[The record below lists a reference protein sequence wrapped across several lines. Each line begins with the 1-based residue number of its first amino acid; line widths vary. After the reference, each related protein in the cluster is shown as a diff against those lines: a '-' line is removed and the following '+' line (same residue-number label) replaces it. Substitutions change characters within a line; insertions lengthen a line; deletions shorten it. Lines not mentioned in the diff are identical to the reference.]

1 MSKPTLFE
9 IFTSHQ
15 GKVSDKWDLYLRE
28 YDRLFSAYRT
38 APLRLLEIG
47 IQNGGSLDIWADYF
61 APGSTLVGCDI
72 NPDCAALVYD
82 NPAISFILGD
92 ANDPAVVEQVLR
104 RAPVFDLIIDDGSHT
119 SGDIVKTFTLYFQ
132 HLADGGLFVAEDL
145 HCSYWEQYQGGLY
158 DPYSSLSFF
167 KRLSDVI
174 SHQHWGI
181 ARERKAILQGIF
193 GHYGCDIDEAVLTS
207 IHSVEFINSLCIVR
221 KAPAEENVLGR
232 RIVTGSDERVVPGI
246 LQLHNTEYVHG
257 VAFDQSANPWSLRLQ
272 APDEALP
279 AVEQQLSALQ
289 QSYADLQQSY
299 ADLQQSYAD
308 LQQSQ
313 TDLQQRHSG
322 LQQRHADQ
330 VAVQHQYAA
339 SQRQQIATLRQ
350 QLSTSISQTTAVRQ
364 EVAQRDERAAALQQ
378 VLVQKEEQI
387 ATLQQALAQS
397 EERVAEI
404 QQILVQRDERVADVQ
419 QTLTQRDI
427 EIAALRSSSS
437 WRATAGLRFVGTQVL
452 RAKRAVRLVRSA
464 VRMGGGLPATAAK
477 AAEAY
482 RRDGIAGLQRGAALV
497 EAVQSG
503 NPSGVP
509 VAAGEPDRN
518 DYAAWLHRYD
528 VLDDERRAALRTR
541 QEFFAVQPLISV
553 VMPTYNPK
561 PGWLV
566 EVIESVRQQIY
577 PHWELCIADDCSS
590 NAEIRT
596 ILERYQREDS
606 RIKVVFRPKNGHI
619 SAASNSAI
627 EVATGDWIALLD
639 HDDLLSE
646 QALFWVAEAINQKP
660 DARLIYSDEDKIDA
674 DGVRFGAY
682 FKTDWNRPLFYSQNM
697 ISHLG
702 VYHAALVRE
711 VGGFQVGMEG
721 SQDYDLALRC
731 IERIEDHQIH
741 HIARVLYHWR
751 VHQESTAMSS
761 DAKPY
766 AQMAGERALTA
777 HFARRGVNATVERVK
792 DSYRVRYA
800 LPDHPP
806 LVSLIIPTRNGLE
819 LLRTCV
825 QSVLALTTYPNYEIL
840 IVDNGSDDPA
850 TLDWLRD
857 VQGDQRV
864 RVLRDDR
871 PFNYSALNNGAVR
884 HARGELLGLLN
895 NDLEV
900 ITPDWLD
907 EMVSHALQ
915 PGIGAVG
922 ARLWYPDNTL
932 QHGGVIVGL
941 GGVAGHAHVHMAR
954 QHDGYFGRTSLLSA
968 FSAVTAA
975 CLVIRKSIFQEVDG
989 LNETD
994 LAVAFND
1001 VDFCLRVRE
1010 LGYTNMLTPYAELYH
1025 YESAT
1030 RGLDDT
1036 PEKSA
1041 RFNREVEYM
1050 KRRWEPLLQHDP
1062 AYSPNLSL
1070 LYSDFS
1076 LAWPPRS
1083 AAPHAA

>member
-9 IFTSHQ
+9 VFTSHQ
-15 GKVSDKWDLYLRE
+15 GKVSDKWELYLRE
-28 YDRLFSAYRT
+28 YDRLFSAYRE
-38 APLRLLEIG
+38 APVRLLEIG

-61 APGSTLVGCDI
+61 SPGSTLIGCDI
-72 NPDCAALVYD
+72 NPDCSALVYD
-82 NPAISFILGD
+82 NPAISFIVGD
-92 ANDPAVVEQVLR
+92 ANDPAVVEQVLQ

-181 ARERKAILQGIF
+181 ARERKAILEGIF
-193 GHYGCDIDEAVLTS
+193 GHYGCDIDESVLTT
-207 IHSVEFINSLCIVR
+207 IHSVEFINSVCIVR
-221 KAPAEENVLGR
+221 KAPAQENVLGR

-246 LQLHNTEYVHG
+246 LKLHNTEYVHG

-279 AVEQQLSALQ
+279 AVEQQLSVLQ
-289 QSYADLQQSY
+289 QSDADLR
-299 ADLQQSYAD
+299 
-308 LQQSQ
+308 
-313 TDLQQRHSG
+313 QR
-322 LQQRHADQ
+322 LADQ

-350 QLSTSISQTTAVRQ
+350 QMSTSVAQITAVRQ
-364 EVAQRDERAAALQQ
+364 EVAQRDEQIAALQQ
-378 VLVQKEEQI
+378 VL
-387 ATLQQALAQS
+387 AHND
-397 EERVAEI
+397 ERVAEI
-404 QQILVQRDERVADVQ
+404 QQTLAQRDERVADVQ

-427 EIAALRSSSS
+427 EIAALRTSSS
-437 WRATAGLRFVGTQVL
+437 WRATAGLRFVGTQLL
-452 RAKRAVRLVRSA
+452 RAKRVVRLARSA

-477 AAEAY
+477 AAAAY
-482 RRDGIAGLQRGAALV
+482 RRDGIAGLQRGVALV

-503 NPSGVP
+503 NPAGVP

-518 DYAAWLHRYD
+518 DYAAWLRRYD
-528 VLDDERRAALRTR
+528 LLDDERRAALRTR
-541 QEFFAVQPLISV
+541 QGFFAVQPVISV

-561 PGWLV
+561 PAWLV

-606 RIKVVFRPKNGHI
+606 RIKVVFRSQNGHI

-627 EVATGDWIALLD
+627 EVATGEWIALLD

-660 DARLIYSDEDKIDA
+660 DVRLIYSDEDKVDA

-682 FKTDWNRPLFYSQNM
+682 FKTDWNRPLFYSHNM

-702 VYHAALVRE
+702 VYHTALVRE

-751 VHQESTAMSS
+751 VHQESTAMSG

-766 AQMAGERALTA
+766 AQLAGERALTA
-777 HFARRGVNATVERVK
+777 HLGRRGVDASVEMVQGG
-792 DSYRVRYA
+792 YRVRYA
-800 LPDHPP
+800 LPAQPP
-806 LVSLIIPTRNGLE
+806 LVSLIIPTRNGLD

-850 TLDWLRD
+850 TLDWLAG
-857 VQGDQRV
+857 VQADQRV

-871 PFNYSALNNGAVR
+871 PFNYSALNNGAVL

-915 PGIGAVG
+915 AGTGAVG
-922 ARLWYPDNTL
+922 ARLWYPDDTL
-932 QHGGVIVGL
+932 QHAGVIVGL
-941 GGVAGHAHVHMAR
+941 GGVAGHAHSRMLRH
-954 QHDGYFGRTSLLSA
+954 HSGYFGRASLLSA

-975 CLVIRKSIFQEVDG
+975 CLVIRKSIYEEVGG
-989 LNETD
+989 LNEVE
-994 LAVAFND
+994 LEVAFND
-1001 VDFCLRVRE
+1001 VDLCLRVRE
-1010 LGYTNMLTPYAELYH
+1010 AGYTNLLTPYAELYH

-1036 PEKSA
+1036 AEKSA
-1041 RFNREVEYM
+1041 RFGREVQYM
-1050 KRRWEPLLQHDP
+1050 MQRWAPLLQHDP
-1062 AYSPNLSL
+1062 AYNPNLSL
-1070 LYSDFS
+1070 RHGDFS

-1083 AAPHAA
+1083 AAPHPA

>member
-1 MSKPTLFE
+1 MSKPTLLE
-9 IFTSHQ
+9 VFTRHQ
-15 GKVSDKWDLYLRE
+15 GKVSDKWQLYLRE
-28 YDRLFSAYRT
+28 YDRLFNPYR
-38 APLRLLEIG
+38 AQAIRLLEIG

-61 APGSTLVGCDI
+61 APGSTLIGCDI

-82 NPAISFILGD
+82 NAHISFILGD
-92 ANDPAVVEQVLR
+92 ANDPAVVQQVLQR
-104 RAPVFDLIIDDGSHT
+104 TPVVDLIIDDGSHT
-119 SGDIVKTFTLYFQ
+119 SSDIVKTFTLYFQ
-132 HLADGGLFVAEDL
+132 HLAEGGLFVAEDL
-145 HCSYWEQYQGGLY
+145 HCSYWAQYQGGLY

-181 ARERKAILQGIF
+181 ERERKAILQGFF
-193 GHYGCDIDEAVLTS
+193 GHYGCDIDEAVLATV
-207 IHSVEFINSLCIVR
+207 HSVEFINSLCVVR
-221 KAPAEENVLGR
+221 KAAAADNVLGR

-246 LQLHNTEYVHG
+246 LQLHGTEYVHG
-257 VAFDQSANPWSLRLQ
+257 VAFDQSENPWSARQQ

-279 AVEQQLSALQ
+279 GTERQLA
-289 QSYADLQQSY
+289 A
-299 ADLQQSYAD
+299 
-308 LQQSQ
+308 
-313 TDLQQRHSG
+313 

-339 SQRQQIATLRQ
+339 VQREHIAALRQ
-350 QLSTSISQTTAVRQ
+350 QLTASVSQAACTQR
-364 EVAQRDERAAALQQ
+364 ELAQRDERITALQQ
-378 VLVQKEEQI
+378 VLAQNDERI
-387 ATLQQALAQS
+387 ADIEHTLAQ
-397 EERVAEI
+397 
-404 QQILVQRDERVADVQ
+404 RDQRVADVQ

-427 EIAALRSSSS
+427 EIAALRTSTS
-437 WRATAGLRFVGTQVL
+437 WRVTAGLRYLGTQVR
-452 RAKRAVRLVRSA
+452 RAKRVARLVRSA
-464 VRMGGGLPATAAK
+464 VRLGGGLPATATK
-477 AAEAY
+477 AVAAY
-482 RRDGIAGLQRGAALV
+482 RRSGIAGLQRGVALV
-497 EAVQSG
+497 EAVQMG
-503 NPSGVP
+503 NPTGVP
-509 VAAGEPDRN
+509 VAGGADDRN
-518 DYAAWLHRYD
+518 DYAEWLRRYD
-528 VLDDERRAALRTR
+528 LLDDERRAALRTR
-541 QEFFAVQPLISV
+541 QELFAVQPLISV
-553 VMPTYNPK
+553 VMPTYNPN
-561 PGWLV
+561 PVWLV

-577 PHWELCIADDCSS
+577 PHWELCIADDCST
-590 NAEIRT
+590 NPAIRQT
-596 ILERYQREDS
+596 LERYQREDS
-606 RIKVVFRPKNGHI
+606 RIKVVFREQNGHI

-627 EVATGDWIALLD
+627 AIATGEWIALLD

-646 QALFWVAEAINQKP
+646 QALFWVAEAINQVP
-660 DARLIYSDEDKIDA
+660 DVRLIYSDEDKIDA
-674 DGVRFGAY
+674 DGLRFGAY

-711 VGGFQVGMEG
+711 VGGFEVGMEG

-731 IERIEDHQIH
+731 IERIDDRQIH

-751 VHQESTAMSS
+751 VHLESTAMSS
-761 DAKPY
+761 GAKPY
-766 AQMAGERALTA
+766 AQMAGERALAA
-777 HFARRGVNATVERVK
+777 HFARRGVHASVERVQ

-800 LPDHPP
+800 LPEQPP

-825 QSVLALTTYPNYEIL
+825 QSILALTTYPHYEIL

-850 TLDWLRD
+850 TLDWLAGMQR
-857 VQGDQRV
+857 DQRV

-871 PFNYSALNNGAVR
+871 PFNYSALNNGAAGQ
-884 HARGELLGLLN
+884 ARGEVLGLLN

-915 PGIGAVG
+915 PGTGAVG
-922 ARLWYPDNTL
+922 ARLWYPNNTL
-932 QHGGVIVGL
+932 QHAGVIVGL

-954 QHDGYFGRTSLLSA
+954 QHGGYFGRASLLSA

-975 CLVIRKSIFQEVDG
+975 CLVIRKSIYDEVGG
-989 LNETD
+989 LNEVE
-994 LAVAFND
+994 LEVAFND

-1010 LGYTNMLTPYAELYH
+1010 LGYTNVLTPYAELYH

-1041 RFNREVEYM
+1041 RFKREVEYM
-1050 KRRWEPLLQHDP
+1050 RQRWAPLLHHDP

-1070 LYSDFS
+1070 LHSDFS
-1076 LAWPPRS
+1076 LSWPPRS
-1083 AAPHAA
+1083 AAPCANTLP

>member
-9 IFTSHQ
+9 VFTSHQ
-15 GKVSDKWDLYLRE
+15 GKVSDKWELYLRE

-38 APLRLLEIG
+38 APVRLLEIG
-47 IQNGGSLDIWADYF
+47 IQNGGSLDIWGDYF

-82 NPAISFILGD
+82 NPAISFIVGD
-92 ANDPAVVEQVLR
+92 ANDPAVVEQVLQ

-181 ARERKAILQGIF
+181 ERERKAILQGIF
-193 GHYGCDIDEAVLTS
+193 GHYGCDIDESVLTG

-221 KAPAEENVLGR
+221 KAPAQENVLGR
-232 RIVTGSDERVVPGI
+232 RIVTGSEERVVPGI
-246 LQLHNTEYVHG
+246 LKLHNTEYVHG

-279 AVEQQLSALQ
+279 AVEQQLS
-289 QSYADLQQSY
+289 
-299 ADLQQSYAD
+299 
-308 LQQSQ
+308 
-313 TDLQQRHSG
+313 DLQQRFAG
-322 LQQRHADQ
+322 Q

-350 QLSTSISQTTAVRQ
+350 QMSASVAQTTAVRQ
-364 EVAQRDERAAALQQ
+364 EVAQRDE
-378 VLVQKEEQI
+378 QI
-387 ATLQQALAQS
+387 AALQQALAQNA
-397 EERVAEI
+397 ERVAEI
-404 QQILVQRDERVADVQ
+404 QQTLAQRDERVADVQ

-427 EIAALRSSSS
+427 EIAALRTSTS
-437 WRATAGLRFVGTQVL
+437 WRATAGLRFVGTQLL
-452 RAKRAVRLVRSA
+452 RARRVVRLARSA

-477 AAEAY
+477 VAAAY
-482 RRDGIAGLQRGAALV
+482 HRDGIAGLQRGVALV

-503 NPSGVP
+503 NPAGVP

-518 DYAAWLHRYD
+518 DYAAWLRRYD
-528 VLDDERRAALRTR
+528 LLDDERRAALRTR
-541 QEFFAVQPLISV
+541 QGFFAVQPLISV
-553 VMPTYNPK
+553 VMPTYNPN
-561 PGWLV
+561 PAWLV

-606 RIKVVFRPKNGHI
+606 RIKVVFRSQNGHI

-627 EVATGDWIALLD
+627 EVATGEWIALLD

-646 QALFWVAEAINQKP
+646 QALFWIAEAINQKP
-660 DARLIYSDEDKIDA
+660 DVRLIYSDEDKVDA

-702 VYHAALVRE
+702 VYHTALVRE

-741 HIARVLYHWR
+741 HVARVLYHWR

-777 HFARRGVNATVERVK
+777 HFARRGVKATIERVK

-800 LPDHPP
+800 LPEQLP
-806 LVSLIIPTRNGLE
+806 LVSLIIPTRNGLD

-825 QSVLALTTYPNYEIL
+825 QSVLALTTYPHYEIL

-850 TLDWLRD
+850 TLDWLAD
-857 VQGDQRV
+857 VQGNQRV

-954 QHDGYFGRTSLLSA
+954 QHAGYFGRTSLLSA

-975 CLVIRKSIFQEVDG
+975 CLVIRKSIFEEVGG

-1050 KRRWEPLLQHDP
+1050 KQRWEPLLQHDP

-1083 AAPHAA
+1083 AVPRAT

>member
-9 IFTSHQ
+9 VFTSHQ
-15 GKVSDKWDLYLRE
+15 GKVSDKWELYLRE

-38 APLRLLEIG
+38 APVRLLEIG
-47 IQNGGSLDIWADYF
+47 IQNGGSLDIWGDYF

-72 NPDCAALVYD
+72 NSDCAALVYD
-82 NPAISFILGD
+82 NPAISFIVGD
-92 ANDPAVVEQVLR
+92 ANDPAVVEQVLQ

-181 ARERKAILQGIF
+181 ERERKAILQGIF
-193 GHYGCDIDEAVLTS
+193 GHYGCDIDESVLTG

-221 KAPAEENVLGR
+221 KAPAQENVLGR
-232 RIVTGSDERVVPGI
+232 RIVTGSEERVVPGI
-246 LQLHNTEYVHG
+246 LKLHNTEYVHG

-279 AVEQQLSALQ
+279 AVEQQLS
-289 QSYADLQQSY
+289 
-299 ADLQQSYAD
+299 
-308 LQQSQ
+308 
-313 TDLQQRHSG
+313 DLQQRFAG
-322 LQQRHADQ
+322 Q

-350 QLSTSISQTTAVRQ
+350 QMSASVAQTTAVRQ
-364 EVAQRDERAAALQQ
+364 EVAQRDE
-378 VLVQKEEQI
+378 QI
-387 ATLQQALAQS
+387 AALQQALAQNA
-397 EERVAEI
+397 ERVAEI
-404 QQILVQRDERVADVQ
+404 QQTLAQRDERVADVQ

-427 EIAALRSSSS
+427 EIAALRTSTS
-437 WRATAGLRFVGTQVL
+437 WRATAGLRFVGTQLL
-452 RAKRAVRLVRSA
+452 RARRVVRLARSA

-477 AAEAY
+477 VAAAY
-482 RRDGIAGLQRGAALV
+482 HRDGIAGLQRGVALV

-503 NPSGVP
+503 NPAGVP

-518 DYAAWLHRYD
+518 DYAAWLRRYD
-528 VLDDERRAALRTR
+528 LLDDERRAALRTR
-541 QEFFAVQPLISV
+541 QGFFAVQPLISV
-553 VMPTYNPK
+553 VMPTYNPN
-561 PGWLV
+561 PAWLV

-606 RIKVVFRPKNGHI
+606 RIKVVFRSQNGHI

-627 EVATGDWIALLD
+627 EVATGEWIALLD

-646 QALFWVAEAINQKP
+646 QALFWIAEAINQKP
-660 DARLIYSDEDKIDA
+660 DVRLIYSDEDKVDA

-702 VYHAALVRE
+702 VYHTALVRE

-741 HIARVLYHWR
+741 HVARVLYHWR

-777 HFARRGVNATVERVK
+777 HFARRGVKATVERVK

-800 LPDHPP
+800 LPEQLP
-806 LVSLIIPTRNGLE
+806 LVSLIIPTRNGLD

-825 QSVLALTTYPNYEIL
+825 QSVLALTTYPHYEIL

-850 TLDWLRD
+850 TLDWLAD
-857 VQGDQRV
+857 VQGNQRV

-954 QHDGYFGRTSLLSA
+954 QHAGYFGRTSLLSA

-975 CLVIRKSIFQEVDG
+975 CLVIRKSIFEEVGG

-1050 KRRWEPLLQHDP
+1050 KQRWEPLLQHDP

-1083 AAPHAA
+1083 AVPRAT

>member
-9 IFTSHQ
+9 VFTRHQ
-15 GKVSDKWDLYLRE
+15 GKVSDKWQLYLRE
-28 YDRLFSAYRT
+28 YERLFNPYRDQ
-38 APLRLLEIG
+38 PISLLEIG
-47 IQNGGSLDIWADYF
+47 IQNGGSLDIWASYF
-61 APGSTLVGCDI
+61 APGSTLIGCDI

-82 NPAISFILGD
+82 NPHISFILGD
-92 ANDPAVVEQVLR
+92 ANEPDVVRQVLQR
-104 RAPVFDLIIDDGSHT
+104 SPVFDLIIDDGSHT
-119 SGDIVKTFTLYFQ
+119 SPDIVKTFTLYFQ
-132 HLADGGLFVAEDL
+132 HLAEGGLFVAEDL

-174 SHQHWGI
+174 SHEHWGI
-181 ARERKAILQGIF
+181 ERERKAILQGFF
-193 GHYGCDIDEAVLTS
+193 GHYGCDMDEAVLSTV
-207 IHSVEFINSLCIVR
+207 HSVEFINSLCVVR
-221 KAPAEENVLGR
+221 KAAPADNVLGR
-232 RIVTGSDERVVPGI
+232 RIVAGSDERVVLGI

-257 VAFDQSANPWSLRLQ
+257 VAFDQSANPWSVRQQ

-279 AVEQQLSALQ
+279 ATERQLAAVERQLTA
-289 QSYADLQQSY
+289 
-299 ADLQQSYAD
+299 
-308 LQQSQ
+308 
-313 TDLQQRHSG
+313 

-330 VAVQHQYAA
+330 VAVQQQYAVV
-339 SQRQQIATLRQ
+339 QREQIAALRQ
-350 QLSTSISQTTAVRQ
+350 QLTLSVTQGAAAQRELLLREERVSALQHTVAQNEERLAEIGQTL
-364 EVAQRDERAAALQQ
+364 AQRDA
-378 VLVQKEEQI
+378 
-387 ATLQQALAQS
+387 
-397 EERVAEI
+397 
-404 QQILVQRDERVADVQ
+404 RVADVQ

-427 EIAALRSSSS
+427 QIAALYASTS
-437 WRATAGLRFVGTQVL
+437 WRATAGLRFLGTQVL
-452 RAKRAVRLVRSA
+452 RGKRLLRLVRSA
-464 VRMGGGLPATAAK
+464 VRLGGGLPATAAK
-477 AAEAY
+477 AAAAY
-482 RRDGIAGLQRGAALV
+482 RRDGMAGLQRGVQLV
-497 EAVQSG
+497 EAAQ
-503 NPSGVP
+503 
-509 VAAGEPDRN
+509 AGGMPGMPLGAGQLDRN
-518 DYAAWLHRYD
+518 DYAEWLRRYEL
-528 VLDDERRAALRTR
+528 LDDEGRAALRTR
-541 QEFFAVQPLISV
+541 QELFAVQPLISV
-553 VMPTYNPK
+553 VMPTYNPE
-561 PGWLV
+561 PAWLI
-566 EVIESVRQQIY
+566 EAIESVRQQLY

-590 NAEIRT
+590 NAAIRP

-660 DARLIYSDEDKIDA
+660 EARLIYSDEDKIDA

-702 VYHAALVRE
+702 VYHMALVRE

-777 HFARRGVNATVERVK
+777 HFVRRGVNATVERVK

-800 LPDHPP
+800 LPDQLP
-806 LVSLIIPTRNGLE
+806 LVSLIIPTRNGLD

-850 TLDWLRD
+850 TLEWLAG
-857 VQGDQRV
+857 VQGDRRV
-864 RVLRDDR
+864 RVLHDDR
-871 PFNYSALNNGAVR
+871 PFNYSALNNGAVL

-922 ARLWYPDNTL
+922 ARLWYQDNTL

-954 QHDGYFGRTSLLSA
+954 QHAGYFGRTSLLSA

-975 CLVIRKSIFQEVDG
+975 CLVIRKSIFEEVGG
-989 LNETD
+989 LNEPD

-1010 LGYTNMLTPYAELYH
+1010 AGYTNMLTPYAELYH

-1041 RFNREVEYM
+1041 RFNREVAYM
-1050 KRRWEPLLQHDP
+1050 RQRWAPLLHHDP

-1083 AAPHAA
+1083 APPCANTMP

>member
-9 IFTSHQ
+9 VFTSHQ
-15 GKVSDKWDLYLRE
+15 GKVSDKWELYLRE

-38 APLRLLEIG
+38 APVRLLEIG
-47 IQNGGSLDIWADYF
+47 IQNGGSLDIWGDYF

-82 NPAISFILGD
+82 NPAISFIVGD
-92 ANDPAVVEQVLR
+92 ANDPAVVEQVLQ

-181 ARERKAILQGIF
+181 ERERKAILQGIF
-193 GHYGCDIDEAVLTS
+193 GHYGCDIDESVLTG

-221 KAPAEENVLGR
+221 KAPAQENVLGR
-232 RIVTGSDERVVPGI
+232 RIVTGSEERVVPGI
-246 LQLHNTEYVHG
+246 LKLHNTEYVHG

-279 AVEQQLSALQ
+279 AVEQQLS
-289 QSYADLQQSY
+289 
-299 ADLQQSYAD
+299 
-308 LQQSQ
+308 
-313 TDLQQRHSG
+313 DLQQRFAG
-322 LQQRHADQ
+322 Q

-350 QLSTSISQTTAVRQ
+350 QMSASVAQTTAVRQ
-364 EVAQRDERAAALQQ
+364 EVAQRDE
-378 VLVQKEEQI
+378 QI
-387 ATLQQALAQS
+387 AALQQALAQNA
-397 EERVAEI
+397 ERVAEI
-404 QQILVQRDERVADVQ
+404 QQTLAQRDERVADVQ

-427 EIAALRSSSS
+427 EIAALRTSTS
-437 WRATAGLRFVGTQVL
+437 WRATAGLRFVGTQLL
-452 RAKRAVRLVRSA
+452 RARRVVRLARSA

-477 AAEAY
+477 VAAAY
-482 RRDGIAGLQRGAALV
+482 HRDGIAGLQRGVALV

-503 NPSGVP
+503 NPAGVP

-518 DYAAWLHRYD
+518 DYAAWLRRYD
-528 VLDDERRAALRTR
+528 LLDDERRAALRTR
-541 QEFFAVQPLISV
+541 QGFFAVQPLISV
-553 VMPTYNPK
+553 VMPTYNPN
-561 PGWLV
+561 PAWLV

-606 RIKVVFRPKNGHI
+606 RIKVVFRSQNGHI

-627 EVATGDWIALLD
+627 EVATGEWIALLD

-646 QALFWVAEAINQKP
+646 QALFWIAEAINQKP
-660 DARLIYSDEDKIDA
+660 DVRLIYSDEDKVDA

-702 VYHAALVRE
+702 VYHTALVRE

-741 HIARVLYHWR
+741 HVARVLYHWR

-777 HFARRGVNATVERVK
+777 HFARRGVKATVERVK

-800 LPDHPP
+800 LPEQLP
-806 LVSLIIPTRNGLE
+806 LVSLIIPTRNGLD

-825 QSVLALTTYPNYEIL
+825 QSMLALTTYPHYEIL

-850 TLDWLRD
+850 TLDWLAD
-857 VQGDQRV
+857 VQGNQRV

-954 QHDGYFGRTSLLSA
+954 QHAGYFGRTSLLSA

-975 CLVIRKSIFQEVDG
+975 CLVIRKSIFEEVGG

-1050 KRRWEPLLQHDP
+1050 KQRWEPLLQHDP

-1083 AAPHAA
+1083 AVPRAT

>member
-9 IFTSHQ
+9 VFTSHQ
-15 GKVSDKWDLYLRE
+15 GKVSDKWELYLRE
-28 YDRLFSAYRT
+28 YDRLFSSYRA
-38 APLRLLEIG
+38 APVRLLEIG

-61 APGSTLVGCDI
+61 APGSTLIGCDI

-82 NPAISFILGD
+82 NPAISFIVGD
-92 ANDPAVVEQVLR
+92 ANNPAVVEQVLQCT
-104 RAPVFDLIIDDGSHT
+104 PVFDLIIDDGSHT

-181 ARERKAILQGIF
+181 ERERKAILQGIF
-193 GHYGCDIDEAVLTS
+193 GYYGCDIDESVLTG

-221 KAPAEENVLGR
+221 KAPARENVLGR

-246 LQLHNTEYVHG
+246 LKLHNTEYVHG

-279 AVEQQLSALQ
+279 VVELQLSALQ
-289 QSYADLQQSY
+289 Q
-299 ADLQQSYAD
+299 
-308 LQQSQ
+308 
-313 TDLQQRHSG
+313 RF
-322 LQQRHADQ
+322 ADQ

-350 QLSTSISQTTAVRQ
+350 QISTSTAQTTAMLK
-364 EVAQRDERAAALQQ
+364 EVAQRDELIAAQ
-378 VLVQKEEQI
+378 
-387 ATLQQALAQS
+387 QQALAHN

-404 QQILVQRDERVADVQ
+404 QQTLAQRDERVADVQ
-419 QTLTQRDI
+419 KTLTQRDI
-427 EIAALRSSSS
+427 EIAALRTSSS
-437 WRATAGLRFVGTQVL
+437 WRATAGLRFVGTQLL
-452 RAKRAVRLVRSA
+452 RAKRVVLLARSA
-464 VRMGGGLPATAAK
+464 VRMGGGLQATAAK
-477 AAEAY
+477 AAAAY
-482 RRDGIAGLQRGAALV
+482 RRDGIAGLQRGVALV
-497 EAVQSG
+497 EAVQSS
-503 NPSGVP
+503 NPAGVSI
-509 VAAGEPDRN
+509 AFGEPDRN
-518 DYAAWLHRYD
+518 DYAAWLRRYD
-528 VLDDERRAALRTR
+528 LLDDERRAALRTR
-541 QEFFAVQPLISV
+541 QGFFAVHPVISV

-561 PGWLV
+561 PAWLV

-590 NAEIRT
+590 NAEIRS
-596 ILERYQREDS
+596 ILERYQREDK
-606 RIKVVFRPKNGHI
+606 RIKVVFRSKNGHI

-627 EVATGDWIALLD
+627 EVASGEWIALLD

-660 DARLIYSDEDKIDA
+660 DARLIYSDEDKVDA

-777 HFARRGVNATVERVK
+777 HFARRGVKATVERVK

-800 LPDHPP
+800 LPDQLP
-806 LVSLIIPTRNGLE
+806 LVSLIIPTRNGLD

-825 QSVLALTTYPNYEIL
+825 QSILALTTYPNYEIL

-850 TLDWLRD
+850 TLDWLAG
-857 VQGDQRV
+857 VQVDQRV

-915 PGIGAVG
+915 PGVGAVG

-954 QHDGYFGRTSLLSA
+954 QHAGYFGRTSLLSA

-975 CLVIRKSIFQEVDG
+975 CLVIRKSIFEEVGG
-989 LNETD
+989 LNEAD

-1041 RFNREVEYM
+1041 RFNREVAYM
-1050 KRRWEPLLQHDP
+1050 KERWEPLLQHDP

-1083 AAPHAA
+1083 AASCANTLP